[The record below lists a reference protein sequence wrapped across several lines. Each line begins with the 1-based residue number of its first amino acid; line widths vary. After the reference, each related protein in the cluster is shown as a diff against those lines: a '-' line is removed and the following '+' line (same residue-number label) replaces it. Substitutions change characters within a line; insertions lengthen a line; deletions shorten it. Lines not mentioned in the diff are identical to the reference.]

1 MQLISDLSGKE
12 IKSSKL
18 AELSAFGAAM
28 VAALGAKILSI
39 SDLEG
44 INLEYDQ
51 YKPKLTE
58 KVRQE
63 KLLIWRRAL
72 SAARVEN

>member
-1 MQLISDLSGKE
+1 
-12 IKSSKL
+12 
-18 AELSAFGAAM
+18 M

-51 YKPKLTE
+51 YKPNLTE

>member
-1 MQLISDLSGKE
+1 L
-12 IKSSKL
+12 
-18 AELSAFGAAM
+18 
-28 VAALGAKILSI
+28 VAALGAKVLSI
-39 SDLEG
+39 SDLED

-72 SAARVEN
+72 AAARVGNLLGSIH

>member
-1 MQLISDLSGKE
+1 
-12 IKSSKL
+12 
-18 AELSAFGAAM
+18 M
-28 VAALGAKILSI
+28 VAALGAKVLSI

-58 KVRQE
+58 KLRQE
-63 KLLIWRRAL
+63 KLLIWRNAL
-72 SAARVEN
+72 SAARVKN